1 MPRAPSSGFLS
12 HDGFSAELVKLLVS
26 VWSASSTYPHDA
38 PVDNRPR
45 PQPHGLRPIP
55 GEAQMDEI
63 VCANT
68 AFRYWRCP
76 PQVRDL
82 YPRLPNSE
90 DGWRALSQ
98 APFVT
103 DVLKTPI
110 IAVASPGCNHH
121 SGLRSTIRWEGASDA
136 GTTIDTNLGFS
147 VTNPLNTL
155 FTMTRFVSQIDLVL
169 AMYELCGWF
178 SVFEPAPAAEMQLK
192 TAVEENRNSSTQN
205 LFELGEGEDEVPWK
219 RVYAR
224 ATVKDP
230 ENDSQTSKR
239 EDGRE
244 VTKLKGTSLWMRKP
258 LIELSDLH
266 RFADKVK
273 SQMWGKQ
280 FYDAAQQVI
289 GIAASPLEVAGVLLL
304 SRSRRLGGAGF
315 RYVYLNDLTPLSMA
329 AQSIAGQKVC
339 YGDIVIVNPILMKA
353 VIIEIQG
360 EVIHGSGAVLDHD
373 AERMTALQSMGF
385 DVFLVTHDMLN
396 DSKQLDTIVRSVCD
410 RLGIRYKAKTEAM
423 KSAETRLRANV
434 LCNWLEIGISRRQ
447 GARTT

>member
-26 VWSASSTYPHDA
+26 VWSASGTYPHDA

-178 SVFEPAPAAEMQLK
+178 SVFEPTPAVEMQLK
-192 TAVEENRNSSTQN
+192 IALKENRNSSTQD
-205 LFELGEGEDEVPWK
+205 LFELGEGEDEIPWK

-224 ATVKDP
+224 TTVKVP
-230 ENDSQTSKR
+230 ANEGQTNNR

-266 RFADKVK
+266 RFAEKVK

-304 SRSRRLGGAGF
+304 SRSRRLGGSGF
-315 RYVYLNDLTPLSMA
+315 RYVYLNDLTPLSEE

-339 YGDIVIVNPILMKA
+339 YGDIVIVNPILMKTA
-353 VIIEIQG
+353 IIEIQG
-360 EVIHGSGAVLDHD
+360 EVIHGSGAVLDQD
-373 AERMTALQSMGF
+373 AEHMTALQSMGF

-396 DSKQLDTIVRSVCD
+396 DKKQLDAIVKSVCS
-410 RLGIRYKAKTEAM
+410 RLGIRYKAKSEAM
-423 KSAETRLRANV
+423 KRAETRLRANV
-434 LCNWLEIGISRRQ
+434 LYNWLELGN
-447 GARTT
+447 

>member
-1 MPRAPSSGFLS
+1 
-12 HDGFSAELVKLLVS
+12 
-26 VWSASSTYPHDA
+26 
-38 PVDNRPR
+38 
-45 PQPHGLRPIP
+45 
-55 GEAQMDEI
+55 MDEI

-82 YPRLPNSE
+82 YPRIPSSD

-110 IAVASPGCNHH
+110 IAVASPGCCNHH

-136 GTTIDTNLGFS
+136 GTTIDTNLGVS

-192 TAVEENRNSSTQN
+192 MAVEENRNSSTQD
-205 LFELGEGEDEVPWK
+205 LFELGKGEDEVPWK

-230 ENDSQTSKR
+230 VNDCQTSKR

-304 SRSRRLGGAGF
+304 SRSRRLGGSGF
-315 RYVYLNDLTPLSMA
+315 RYVYLNDLTPLSVA

-339 YGDIVIVNPILMKA
+339 YGDIVIVNPILMKGA
-353 VIIEIQG
+353 IIEIQG
-360 EVIHGSGAVLDHD
+360 EVIHGSGAILDHD

-423 KSAETRLRANV
+423 KCAETRLRANV
-434 LCNWLEIGISRRQ
+434 LCNWLEIGN
-447 GARTT
+447 

>member
-1 MPRAPSSGFLS
+1 
-12 HDGFSAELVKLLVS
+12 
-26 VWSASSTYPHDA
+26 
-38 PVDNRPR
+38 
-45 PQPHGLRPIP
+45 
-55 GEAQMDEI
+55 MDEI

-192 TAVEENRNSSTQN
+192 MAVEENRNSSTQN

-273 SQMWGKQ
+273 RQMWGKQ

-434 LCNWLEIGISRRQ
+434 LCNWLEIGN
-447 GARTT
+447 

>member
-1 MPRAPSSGFLS
+1 
-12 HDGFSAELVKLLVS
+12 
-26 VWSASSTYPHDA
+26 
-38 PVDNRPR
+38 
-45 PQPHGLRPIP
+45 
-55 GEAQMDEI
+55 MDEI

-76 PQVRDL
+76 PQVRNL

-103 DVLKTPI
+103 EVLKTPI
-110 IAVASPGCNHH
+110 IAVASPGCCNHH

-136 GTTIDTNLGFS
+136 GTTIDTHLGFS
-147 VTNPLNTL
+147 VTNPLDTL
-155 FTMTRFVSQIDLVL
+155 LTMTRFVSQIDLVL

-178 SVFEPAPAAEMQLK
+178 SVFEPTPAAEMQLK
-192 TAVEENRNSSTQN
+192 IAATEIHQSSTQD
-205 LFELGEGEDEVPWK
+205 LFELDEGEDEAPWK

-224 ATVKDP
+224 VTVKAS
-230 ENDSQTSKR
+230 ENEGQTDRQEDSRK
-239 EDGRE
+239 
-244 VTKLKGTSLWMRKP
+244 VTKLKVTSLWMRKP

-266 RFADKVK
+266 QFADKVK

-289 GIAASPLEVAGVLLL
+289 GIAASPLEVAGILLL
-304 SRSRRLGGAGF
+304 NRPRRLGGAGF
-315 RYVYLNDLTPLSMA
+315 MNVYANDLTPLSIS

-339 YGDIVIVNPILMKA
+339 YGDIVIVNPILMKGA
-353 VIIEIQG
+353 IIEIQG
-360 EVIHGSGAVLDHD
+360 EVIHGSGAILDHD

-396 DSKQLDTIVRSVCD
+396 DSKQLDTIARSVCD

-423 KSAETRLRANV
+423 KCAETRLRANV
-434 LCNWLEIGISRRQ
+434 LCNWLEIGN
-447 GARTT
+447 

>member
-26 VWSASSTYPHDA
+26 VWSASGTYPHDA

-68 AFRYWRCP
+68 AIRYWRCP

-178 SVFEPAPAAEMQLK
+178 SVFEPTPAVEMQLK
-192 TAVEENRNSSTQN
+192 IALKENRNSSTQN
-205 LFELGEGEDEVPWK
+205 LFELGEGEDEIPWK

-224 ATVKDP
+224 TTVKVP
-230 ENDSQTSKR
+230 VNEGQTNNR

-266 RFADKVK
+266 RFAEKVK

-304 SRSRRLGGAGF
+304 SRSRRLGGSGF
-315 RYVYLNDLTPLSMA
+315 RYVYLNDLTPLSEE

-353 VIIEIQG
+353 AIIEIQG
-360 EVIHGSGAVLDHD
+360 EVIHGSGAVLDQD

-396 DSKQLDTIVRSVCD
+396 DKKQLDAIIKSVCS
-410 RLGIRYKAKTEAM
+410 RLGIRYKAKSEAM
-423 KSAETRLRANV
+423 KRAETRLRANV
-434 LCNWLEIGISRRQ
+434 LCNWLELGN
-447 GARTT
+447 